1 MSLSGTQN
9 WKIYTLTF
17 LRKYSFFVKTFILW
31 TSITIP
37 WYTYSFLMLKLEK
50 SSVRT
55 ELGLD
60 TFGSF
65 YQYLAI
71 MKIEIISFTVNG
83 TQVNYTCHE
92 RIEKWSS
99 WVDVMKL
106 WLGGIIP
113 MTISTIGIIFN
124 ILSFI
129 VLRKCQGN
137 KTFKKLLMSLGK
149 KNQNMHRLTTN

>member
-1 MSLSGTQN
+1 
-9 WKIYTLTF
+9 
-17 LRKYSFFVKTFILW
+17 
-31 TSITIP
+31 
-37 WYTYSFLMLKLEK
+37 
-50 SSVRT
+50 
-55 ELGLD
+55 
-60 TFGSF
+60 
-65 YQYLAI
+65 
-71 MKIEIISFTVNG
+71 MKIEIISSTVNG

-92 RIEKWSS
+92 RKEKWKS

-149 KNQNMHRLTTN
+149 KNQDIVLTFNQIICHFIFSMQ

>member
-1 MSLSGTQN
+1 
-9 WKIYTLTF
+9 
-17 LRKYSFFVKTFILW
+17 
-31 TSITIP
+31 
-37 WYTYSFLMLKLEK
+37 
-50 SSVRT
+50 
-55 ELGLD
+55 
-60 TFGSF
+60 
-65 YQYLAI
+65 
-71 MKIEIISFTVNG
+71 MKIEIISSTVNG

-149 KNQNMHRLTTN
+149 IKNKKYIISKDAKKNYISNNTAISFQHAVIVFTFLWKSLSI

>member
-1 MSLSGTQN
+1 
-9 WKIYTLTF
+9 
-17 LRKYSFFVKTFILW
+17 
-31 TSITIP
+31 
-37 WYTYSFLMLKLEK
+37 
-50 SSVRT
+50 
-55 ELGLD
+55 
-60 TFGSF
+60 
-65 YQYLAI
+65 
-71 MKIEIISFTVNG
+71 MKIEIISSTVNG

-149 KNQNMHRLTTN
+149 IKSKYLHTYYKLNNMPLYFQHAVIAFTFLLKSLSICVVQLYIHIYIQFVMVPLR

>member
-1 MSLSGTQN
+1 
-9 WKIYTLTF
+9 
-17 LRKYSFFVKTFILW
+17 
-31 TSITIP
+31 
-37 WYTYSFLMLKLEK
+37 
-50 SSVRT
+50 
-55 ELGLD
+55 
-60 TFGSF
+60 
-65 YQYLAI
+65 
-71 MKIEIISFTVNG
+71 MKIEIISSTVNG

-92 RIEKWSS
+92 RKEKWSS

-149 KNQNMHRLTTN
+149 KNQDIVLTFNQIICHFIFSMQ

>member
-1 MSLSGTQN
+1 
-9 WKIYTLTF
+9 
-17 LRKYSFFVKTFILW
+17 
-31 TSITIP
+31 
-37 WYTYSFLMLKLEK
+37 
-50 SSVRT
+50 
-55 ELGLD
+55 
-60 TFGSF
+60 
-65 YQYLAI
+65 
-71 MKIEIISFTVNG
+71 MKIEIISSTVNG

-149 KNQNMHRLTTN
+149 MKSKYLHIYYKLNNMPLYFQHAVIAFTFLLKSLSI